1 MNRAEESQSGRQS
14 HERDR
19 FAVGLQ
25 TAAGL
30 MMAHQIAGKA
40 ARDGIFLLHH
50 GPQEL
55 PAMIAGAAAFSVA
68 LSLLNGG
75 IMRRS
80 SPRRVIPWA
89 VGLSGL
95 LQVAEWWLLR
105 ISPGQAAI
113 VIYLHIVGV
122 GAVLLST
129 FWSMLNEEFD
139 PREAKRTFGR
149 IAAGGTVGGLAGGI
163 LAERTVAWAG
173 PQGLVLGLAGLHLFC
188 GAFMAL
194 LLRNCAAVP
203 VPYAAAATK
212 AAAPWR
218 RPSPLL
224 VTLAAIV
231 LLGATGAALLD
242 FAFKVFATESWGR
255 GPGLLR
261 FFALFHTGAALSSFV
276 LQSACSKA
284 ILERFGIGK
293 AMLTLPATLAGG
305 SFLALVAPGAAT
317 AGLAR
322 AAEMGV
328 RGSIFRA
335 AYETCYT
342 PVPPDE
348 KRAAKTFIDVGS
360 ERGGDAIGAAIVY
373 LCLQLAGGAALPW
386 ILSIAAVL
394 GVASVIVCRSL
405 DRAYLKALARSLE
418 SHAVQLSFDGG
429 MDLTTRSLI
438 VRPPPVRA
446 GITLQQPHRSSA
458 GGDAAELSRHDPVL
472 RQLNLLRSSDARTV
486 HAALV
491 ACDVSDPLVAA
502 QVCLL
507 LGQDEHASRAQK
519 TLLRTDGKSI
529 GLLTDLMLDPTL
541 DVTTRRRIPRIIGSA
556 GGNRAAQALLSGLQ
570 DARFEVRMQCA
581 RALAKA
587 CAGKDRPALPTQT
600 ILAAVDRELAI
611 GRVLWENHRQ
621 QRRDPGESGAEWLD
635 DLLRDK
641 AHGSLEYVFALLSLV
656 RDRAPLMAAFR
667 SLHAE
672 DRRLRGTALEY
683 LEGILPVKTREML
696 WEILQERPSGAA
708 GRSRGEIMQELLNAS
723 ETVVLRL
730 RQDHDSPATQSASE
744 SPAKPGHPAG

>member
-1 MNRAEESQSGRQS
+1 M
-14 HERDR
+14 
-19 FAVGLQ
+19 
-25 TAAGL
+25 
-30 MMAHQIAGKA
+30 
-40 ARDGIFLLHH
+40 
-50 GPQEL
+50 
-55 PAMIAGAAAFSVA
+55 
-68 LSLLNGG
+68 
-75 IMRRS
+75 
-80 SPRRVIPWA
+80 
-89 VGLSGL
+89 
-95 LQVAEWWLLR
+95 
-105 ISPGQAAI
+105 
-113 VIYLHIVGV
+113 
-122 GAVLLST
+122 
-129 FWSMLNEEFD
+129 
-139 PREAKRTFGR
+139 
-149 IAAGGTVGGLAGGI
+149 
-163 LAERTVAWAG
+163 
-173 PQGLVLGLAGLHLFC
+173 LGLAGLHLFC

-600 ILAAVDRELAI
+600 ILAAVDRGAGHRSCPI
-611 GRVLWENHRQ
+611 GKTIAS
-621 QRRDPGESGAEWLD
+621 SGAIQ
-635 DLLRDK
+635 
-641 AHGSLEYVFALLSLV
+641 GSPE
-656 RDRAPLMAAFR
+656 R
-667 SLHAE
+667 S
-672 DRRLRGTALEY
+672 G
-683 LEGILPVKTREML
+683 
-696 WEILQERPSGAA
+696 
-708 GRSRGEIMQELLNAS
+708 
-723 ETVVLRL
+723 
-730 RQDHDSPATQSASE
+730 
-744 SPAKPGHPAG
+744 